1 MPLFVQ
7 PAERTHFQPCEA
19 ADCCPSFDGDRIAG
33 RPSTRW
39 WVDLWK
45 RTIES
50 IPHQRQINEWF
61 KYWRNRPLD
70 DGGPCSNGIMQS
82 PCFDNINSKS
92 LHGRRKSPSMQQR
105 ESGMEH
111 ISDTL
116 AQKDEVQK
124 MVRLYLDQMT
134 TNCKSARG
142 KTVVVITVNLGYL
155 NSKLSPSF
163 PLRILVLATP
173 FPFSLAPHALPP
185 PLHNTFEGEIE
196 TFEIQ
201 EEGDLSNRI
210 ILHGTCGLR
219 MNIKALWGMKMTSLR
234 N

>member
-1 MPLFVQ
+1 VPLFVQ

-134 TNCKSARG
+134 TNC
-142 KTVVVITVNLGYL
+142 
-155 NSKLSPSF
+155 
-163 PLRILVLATP
+163 
-173 FPFSLAPHALPP
+173 
-185 PLHNTFEGEIE
+185 EIE